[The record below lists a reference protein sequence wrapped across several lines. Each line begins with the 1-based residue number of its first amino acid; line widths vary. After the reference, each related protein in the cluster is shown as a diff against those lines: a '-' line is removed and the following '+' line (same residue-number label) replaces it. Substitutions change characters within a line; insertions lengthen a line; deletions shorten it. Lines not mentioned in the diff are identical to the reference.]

1 MVLVLGAAV
10 GLGAVCLGAGCPDL
24 LDLEVLCAPDAPDL
38 EEVFCLED
46 EDALGLAGA
55 LCLADSPEVKAD
67 GFFFLALD
75 IWSEK
80 FFRSRCERYPRFFV
94 VSKE

>member
-1 MVLVLGAAV
+1 MVLVRGAAV
-10 GLGAVCLGAGCPDL
+10 GLEVLCLGAGCPDL
-24 LDLEVLCAPDAPDL
+24 LDLEVLGAPDALDL
-38 EEVFCLED
+38 EEVFCFED

-75 IWSEK
+75 IMVRKVFQKSL
-80 FFRSRCERYPRFFV
+80 
-94 VSKE
+94 